1 VLAIVNDGPALLSAG
16 PFFCLEFPWIFAMLN
31 EIEVIRRACDRI
43 GITAPENL
51 DEEVTA
57 GVTAESLYE
66 QEASFALNLY
76 PWSFAQKLVRLT
88 RLDDEP
94 IAGFSVI
101 FQMPV
106 GDSVLHLD
114 RVTDQPNVPDRNFT
128 DFARY
133 GDKIYSNAED
143 LYAVVR
149 SMAKPHLWSP
159 IFTKAVSTGLAGVLI
174 EAVASDSKRA
184 DELERKAYGNP
195 SELNRGGLIG
205 TAMQTDSSTTP
216 NKRMRM
222 GRNPLT
228 EAWSG

>member
-1 VLAIVNDGPALLSAG
+1 
-16 PFFCLEFPWIFAMLN
+16 MLN

-43 GITAPENL
+43 GIRAPENL
-51 DEEVTA
+51 SEEVTA
-57 GVTAESLYE
+57 GVTADRLYE
-66 QEASFALNLY
+66 QEASFALTLY

-88 RLDDEP
+88 KLDDEP

-106 GDSVLHLD
+106 GDNVLLLD
-114 RVTDQPNVPDRNFT
+114 RVTDQPDIPDRNFT
-128 DFARY
+128 DFKRF
-133 GDKIYSNAED
+133 GDKIYSNADD

-149 SMAKPHLWSP
+149 SMASPHLWSP
-159 IFTKAVSTGLAGVLI
+159 IFAKAVSTGLAGLLI
-174 EAVASDSKRA
+174 EAIASDGKRA
-184 DELERKAYGNP
+184 DELKRQAYGNP
-195 SELNRGGLIG
+195 SEQNRGGLIG

-228 EAWSG
+228 EAWSS